1 MRPKLLETALEEAMK
16 FGPAARLLLTFNG
29 GEDSVQLHPLAYER
43 VEESGFRIEMRVSQF
58 DDAELVDD
66 VLFVDANSVESAE
79 LQVKQKGA
87 VWKDEPYPDVEQE
100 EDEGP
105 G

>member
-1 MRPKLLETALEEAMK
+1 MQSDLLKCALDEAMK
-16 FGPAARLLLTFNG
+16 FGPAARLLVTFNG
-29 GEDSVQLHPLAYER
+29 GEDSVQIHPLAYEQ
-43 VEESGFRIEMRVSQF
+43 VGQTGFRIELRVSQF
-58 DDAELVDD
+58 DDAEVVDD
-66 VLFVDANSVESAE
+66 VLFIDAQSVESVE